1 MIVQRDRCLC
11 RMNLVQKCTVRR
23 PPTSRLGLGPSRLGQ
38 DLLSILTG
46 LTILVTTTNQSE
58 CKISS
63 LKNGVLTSH
72 PHRSEIYYLDSG
84 ACDSHGGH
92 RRDPFAATKK
102 GKTKK
107 LEYTDM
113 LDRRSLPGTP
123 AFHQYFHWAQLNIC
137 NQSQRYKRM
146 SRLTYA
152 VSKTHMHSLSG
163 SRPLRLNKIIS
174 K

>member
-1 MIVQRDRCLC
+1 
-11 RMNLVQKCTVRR
+11 MNLVQKCTVKR

-72 PHRSEIYYLDSG
+72 PHRLEIYYLDSG

-102 GKTKK
+102 RQNQEVRVYGYAWPSFITWYSSIPPIFPLSPTKY
-107 LEYTDM
+107 L
-113 LDRRSLPGTP
+113 
-123 AFHQYFHWAQLNIC
+123 
-137 NQSQRYKRM
+137 
-146 SRLTYA
+146 
-152 VSKTHMHSLSG
+152 
-163 SRPLRLNKIIS
+163 
-174 K
+174 